1 MNENYLQ
8 SFLSEKGL
16 SKYRFS
22 KETGLTMPSVYR
34 WLQGYKIS
42 KACAFRIKAVY
53 PDFDLSKV
61 RPDCVGL

>member
-8 SFLSEKGL
+8 SFLTEKGL
-16 SKYRFS
+16 SKYKFA
-22 KETGLTMPSVYR
+22 KDTGLTMPSVYR
-34 WLQGYKIS
+34 WVQGYKIS

-61 RPDCVGL
+61 RPDLMG

>member
-8 SFLSEKGL
+8 SFLTEKGL
-16 SKYRFS
+16 SKYKFA
-22 KETGLTMPSVYR
+22 KDTGLTMPSVYR
-34 WLQGYKIS
+34 WVQGYKIS

-61 RPDCVGL
+61 RPDLWG